1 MGRALVGRGWSITKD
16 EPGELRANLMVRS
29 HMANILI
36 KYDAE
41 TVQISYLDSSNLRY
55 WKSPVDDEYI
65 HRNYNK
71 WIEILRR
78 DIAVSS
84 SFME

>member
-1 MGRALVGRGWSITKD
+1 MR
-16 EPGELRANLMVRS
+16 RS
-29 HMANILI
+29 HRATSLI
-36 KYDAE
+36 KYDAKQVE
-41 TVQISYLDSSNLRY
+41 ISYLDSSNLKY

-65 HRNYNK
+65 HQNYNK